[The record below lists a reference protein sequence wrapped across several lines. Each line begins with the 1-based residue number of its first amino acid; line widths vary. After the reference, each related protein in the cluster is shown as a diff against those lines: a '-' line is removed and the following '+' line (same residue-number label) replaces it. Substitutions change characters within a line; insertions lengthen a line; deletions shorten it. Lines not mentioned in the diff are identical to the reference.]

1 MDPVTP
7 ALVAPALA
15 DEPVDP
21 RAFRAAMG
29 AFATGVAVVTASDR
43 GAWFGMTVNSL
54 TSVSLD
60 PCLLLVCPRRGSA
73 TGDAIKASGLFAVN
87 LLNKSQKAL
96 ASRFVG
102 QNGDRFSGVGVDI
115 GARGLPV
122 LHDALSHFEC
132 VVRDVHAGGDH
143 DIVIGEVVSC
153 LRREGD
159 PLVFFRGA
167 FGHYLPADH

>member
-1 MDPVTP
+1 MNRVTSS
-7 ALVAPALA
+7 VA
-15 DEPVDP
+15 DERVDP
-21 RAFRAAMG
+21 HAFRAAMG
-29 AFATGVAVVTASDR
+29 AFATGVAIVTATDN

-60 PCLLLVCPRRGSA
+60 PCLLLICPRRGSA
-73 TGDAIKASGLFAVN
+73 TGNAMKASGMFAVN
-87 LLNKSQKAL
+87 LLNKSQKEL

-102 QNGDRFSGVGVDI
+102 NIADRFNGVGVEI
-115 GARGLPV
+115 GTRGLPI

-132 VVRDVHAGGDH
+132 VVRNVHAGGDH

-153 LRREGD
+153 HRREGD

-167 FGHYLPADH
+167 FGDYLPGDR